1 MRTDVAY
8 VGINP
13 LSDTNYIS
21 YESSISKL
29 SHDLFNFQLMLI
41 GVIGGQNYYYSVSTF
56 ASSIAGMTSQ
66 IRPLQLIS
74 SSGGL
79 HWLFAWQRMDD
90 RLENAITFTK
100 ISVL

>member
-1 MRTDVAY
+1 MLRMSGSTPFQTLIIYHMKAQY
-8 VGINP
+8 
-13 LSDTNYIS
+13 L
-21 YESSISKL
+21 SSI

-41 GVIGGQNYYYSVSTF
+41 GVIGGQNDYYSVGTF

-79 HWLFAWQRMDD
+79 YWLFAWQRMDD